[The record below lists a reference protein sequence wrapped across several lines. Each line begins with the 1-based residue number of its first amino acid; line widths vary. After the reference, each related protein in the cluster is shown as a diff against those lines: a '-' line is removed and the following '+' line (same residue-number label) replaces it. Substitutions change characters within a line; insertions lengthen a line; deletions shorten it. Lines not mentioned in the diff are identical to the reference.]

1 MNAAVVSG
9 LAVSRACDYTDALPV
24 LRPPDR
30 VDGVAG
36 TFGGVEGC
44 RTAGAAPGGGGAA
57 AAEPQA
63 EAGLGGPDG
72 DRRPG
77 AAAPETV
84 ADESAGD
91 AGYVVALAP
100 ASSPLA
106 VDLSPSRR
114 APDGRRPGRGTDRAD
129 GAGEPG
135 LGLQADPGRTARPR
149 LPGRYVYGAEGAE
162 AAGDTA
168 CAEPL
173 PVDVAAVPA
182 QSGIHHVG
190 VRLLPRRL
198 RGDLAACL
206 RVLRDRGEHPP
217 RPCPGRDR
225 APGRGVDRAASPEP
239 ADGPGGAREQVPVPG
254 PGPGRA
260 VHRGVRRGAVRCRD
274 RGGEDPSAQSAGE
287 RLCRALG
294 AHSPGRGHRP

>member
-1 MNAAVVSG
+1 MTAAVAPG
-9 LAVSRACDYTDALPV
+9 LSVSRACDSTDALPG

-36 TFGGVEGC
+36 TFDGVEG
-44 RTAGAAPGGGGAA
+44 RRAAGAAPGGGGAA
-57 AAEPQA
+57 AAGPQA
-63 EAGLGGPDG
+63 QAGLGGPDG

-84 ADESAGD
+84 ADEPAGD
-91 AGYVVALAP
+91 AGHAVALAP
-100 ASSPLA
+100 ASGPLA
-106 VDLSPSRR
+106 VDLSPPRR
-114 APDGRRPGRGTDRAD
+114 TPAGRRPGRGADRAD
-129 GAGEPG
+129 GAGEFG

-149 LPGRYVYGAEGAE
+149 LPGRSVYSAEGAE

-168 CAEPL
+168 RAEPL

-217 RPCPGRDR
+217 RPYSGRDR
-225 APGRGVDRAASPEP
+225 APGRGVDRAAGPEP
-239 ADGPGGAREQVPVPG
+239 ADGPRGARRPVPVPD

-274 RGGEDPSAQSAGE
+274 RGVKIPPRSPRAKPRVAYCTSSE
-287 RLCRALG
+287 RFVAR
-294 AHSPGRGHRP
+294 